1 MLPLISVE
9 LAVVVVSVAAGVSV
23 LSTVLSAL
31 VGLLVGDRGTVSVLV
46 GLVGHDLLPAIGQQ
60 DVVAANGLVSITGLH
75 VAKVVAGRDVVH
87 IVLEGVL
94 GGLSAVLVATVG
106 VSLGVGVSAAR
117 GSV

>member
-1 MLPLISVE
+1 MLPLISVK
-9 LAVVVVSVAAGVSV
+9 LAVVVVSVAAGVS
-23 LSTVLSAL
+23 VLSAL